1 MKNII
6 FYSVLLMFSSNVYA
20 DIANISQCL
29 DGKYQGL
36 TNRRSIVLA
45 VVDKDNTQIFL
56 YGQAQK
62 NQLFEIGSLT
72 KTFTGTLLAEEVVN
86 GKIKL
91 SDAIPS
97 EYQKTGEPITY
108 QHLTTHTSGII
119 SGNFVTYQ
127 SPNPESPYQGL
138 SISLFKDFYNKT
150 PLASPVGTKW
160 EYSNIATGLLGL
172 IIAEKNSSTYNELVI
187 NKIFKPLG
195 MTDSYFK
202 VPADQLSRFPQGNV
216 NGQIWSY
223 WDLYDT
229 GISPAGAIRST
240 ISDMAIY
247 ARAQLIPS
255 NTSLQAAIE
264 MAHKPLYQ
272 MSSGAW
278 IGMNWIIDPT
288 KNIIWHNGS
297 TIGFNSILAIS
308 TKYNVAVVALTDTG
322 IFNTDANG
330 KAFQDNSL
338 QDVVFNCLK

>member
-1 MKNII
+1 MTC
-6 FYSVLLMFSSNVYA
+6 SNAFA
-20 DIANISQCL
+20 DTATISQCI
-29 DGKYQGL
+29 DVKYQGL

-45 VVDKDNTQIFL
+45 VVDKDNTQFFL
-56 YGQAQK
+56 YGQAK
-62 NQLFEIGSLT
+62 KDQLFEIGSLT
-72 KTFTGTLLAEEVVN
+72 KTFTATLLAEEVAD

-97 EYQKTGEPITY
+97 EYQKAGAPITY

-119 SGNFVTYQ
+119 GGNFPTYK
-127 SPNPESPYQGL
+127 SPNPESPYDGL
-138 SISLFKDFYNKT
+138 TVPLFKDLYNKT
-150 PLASPVGTKW
+150 PLANPVGTKW

-172 IIAEKNSSTYNELVI
+172 ILGEKNSSTYNDLVI

-195 MTDSYFK
+195 MTDSYFN
-202 VPADQLSRFPQGNV
+202 VPADQLGRFPQGNV
-216 NGQIWSY
+216 NGDPWSY

-240 ISDMAIY
+240 IGDMAIY
-247 ARAQLIPS
+247 ARANLIPS
-255 NTSLQAAIE
+255 GTSLQTAIE
-264 MAHKPLYQ
+264 TAHKPLYE

-278 IGMNWIIDPT
+278 MGMNWIIEPP
-288 KNIIWHNGS
+288 KNLIWHNGS

-330 KAFQDNSL
+330 KAVQDNSL